1 MSKLLKKTEIEL
13 YLILF
18 LLSGMFKNLL
28 FSIYGNNIKIP
39 LTIIFGILLIFMIYI
54 KDIYNLK
61 RLKEEYK
68 SFIFLLLFFVWS
80 LFSISYSSSENY
92 VWYKLLGLGTNFLA
106 FFGVL
111 IMKEIS
117 LKRFTNYFSYFTYF
131 FSLIFFL
138 INPNSISKNFI
149 FQEYF
154 NEVYIQGWYLVLG
167 QLLIVN
173 MLLIFSFSEKKKIIY
188 NLLIS
193 FNIICLLGGRFPI
206 VLALIV
212 FFIISI
218 YLIQKKYLT
227 KKLLIQFFKSLTIII
242 LINSVLNLSSKTY
255 QSLLLRSVYRFEV
268 LSSSFNDINFLN
280 DRESLNQKSLNQE
293 NNSFNKRL
301 EYLLFSK
308 NKIFKNKSSLIL
320 GYGLGSFS
328 NEYDQTDRRL
338 YPHNI
343 IVEIVFELGLIGLL
357 LALAFLISNS
367 SSYKGFFT
375 NLALLA
381 ALTLFINSMKSSS
394 IVDLRLLF
402 ALLAISI
409 FHFNKLTLQ
418 N

>member
-1 MSKLLKKTEIEL
+1 MIKLLKKIDIEF

-28 FSIYGNNIKIP
+28 FSIYDNNIKIP
-39 LTIIFGILLIFMIYI
+39 LTIIFGILLILIIYI

-117 LKRFTNYFSYFTYF
+117 LKRFTKYFSYFTYF

-154 NEVYIQGWYLVLG
+154 NEIYIQGWYLVLG

-218 YLIQKKYLT
+218 YLIQTKYLT
-227 KKLLIQFFKSLTIII
+227 KKLLMQFFKSLTIII

-280 DRESLNQKSLNQE
+280 DQESLNQE

-381 ALTLFINSMKSSS
+381 ALTLLINSMKSSS

>member
-1 MSKLLKKTEIEL
+1 MIKFLKKIDIEF

-117 LKRFTNYFSYFTYF
+117 LKRFTKYFSYFTYF

-154 NEVYIQGWYLVLG
+154 NEIYIQGWYLVLG

-173 MLLIFSFSEKKKIIY
+173 MLLIFSFSENKKIIY

-227 KKLLIQFFKSLTIII
+227 KKLLIQFFKSLTIFI

-280 DRESLNQKSLNQE
+280 DQESLNQE

-381 ALTLFINSMKSSS
+381 ALSLLINSMKSSS

>member
-1 MSKLLKKTEIEL
+1 MIKLLKKIDIEF

-18 LLSGMFKNLL
+18 LLSGMFKSLL
-28 FSIYGNNIKIP
+28 FSICGNNIKLP
-39 LTIIFGILLIFMIYI
+39 LTIIFGILLILMIYI

-117 LKRFTNYFSYFTYF
+117 LKRFTIYFSYITYF
-131 FSLIFFL
+131 FSLIFFV

-149 FQEYF
+149 FHEYF
-154 NEVYIQGWYLVLG
+154 NEIYIQGWYLVLG
-167 QLLIVN
+167 QFLIVN
-173 MLLIFSFSEKKKIIY
+173 MILIFSFSEKKKIIY

-227 KKLLIQFFKSLTIII
+227 KKLLMQFFKSLTIII
-242 LINSVLNLSSKTY
+242 LINSFLNISSKTY
-255 QSLLLRSVYRFEV
+255 RSLLLRSVYRFEV
-268 LSSSFNDINFLN
+268 LSFSFHDVNFLN
-280 DRESLNQKSLNQE
+280 DKENYQESLNQE

-308 NKIFKNKSSLIL
+308 TKIFENKSSLIL

-375 NLALLA
+375 NLAFLA
-381 ALTLFINSMKSSS
+381 ALTLLINSMKSSS

-402 ALLAISI
+402 ALLAIAI
-409 FHFNKLTLQ
+409 FQFNKLTLQ

>member
-1 MSKLLKKTEIEL
+1 MIKFLKKIDIEF

-28 FSIYGNNIKIP
+28 FSIYDNNIKIP
-39 LTIIFGILLIFMIYI
+39 LTIIFGILLILIIYI

-117 LKRFTNYFSYFTYF
+117 LKRFTKYFSYFTYF

-154 NEVYIQGWYLVLG
+154 NEIYIQGWYLVLG

-227 KKLLIQFFKSLTIII
+227 KKLLIQFFKSLTIFI

-280 DRESLNQKSLNQE
+280 DQESLNQE

-381 ALTLFINSMKSSS
+381 ALSLLINSMKSSS

>member
-1 MSKLLKKTEIEL
+1 MIKLLKKIDIEF

-28 FSIYGNNIKIP
+28 FSICGNNVKIP
-39 LTIIFGILLIFMIYI
+39 LTTIFGILLILMIYI
-54 KDIYNLK
+54 KDIYKLK

-117 LKRFTNYFSYFTYF
+117 LKRFTIYFSYFTYF
-131 FSLIFFL
+131 FSLIFFV

-149 FQEYF
+149 FHEYF
-154 NEVYIQGWYLVLG
+154 NEIYIQGWYLVLG
-167 QLLIVN
+167 QFLIVN

-193 FNIICLLGGRFPI
+193 LNIICLLGGRFPI

-227 KKLLIQFFKSLTIII
+227 KKLLMQFFKSLTIII

-255 QSLLLRSVYRFEV
+255 RSLLLRSIYRFEV
-268 LSSSFNDINFLN
+268 LSSSSNDLNFLN
-280 DRESLNQKSLNQE
+280 DQENYQESLNQE

-308 NKIFKNKSSLIL
+308 TKIFENKSSLIL

-343 IVEIVFELGLIGLL
+343 IVEMVFELGLIGLL

-381 ALTLFINSMKSSS
+381 ALTLLINSMKSSS

>member
-1 MSKLLKKTEIEL
+1 MIKFLKKIDIEF

-28 FSIYGNNIKIP
+28 FSIYDNNIKIP
-39 LTIIFGILLIFMIYI
+39 LTIIFGILLILIIYI

-117 LKRFTNYFSYFTYF
+117 LKRFTKYFSYFTYF

-154 NEVYIQGWYLVLG
+154 NEIYIQGWYLVLG

-173 MLLIFSFSEKKKIIY
+173 MLLIFSFSENKKIIY

-227 KKLLIQFFKSLTIII
+227 KKLLIQFFKSLTIFI

-280 DRESLNQKSLNQE
+280 DQESLNQE

-381 ALTLFINSMKSSS
+381 ALSLLINSMKSSS

>member
-1 MSKLLKKTEIEL
+1 MIKLLKKIDIEF

-39 LTIIFGILLIFMIYI
+39 LTIIFGILLILMIYI

-111 IMKEIS
+111 VMKEIS
-117 LKRFTNYFSYFTYF
+117 LKRFTKYFSYFTYF
-131 FSLIFFL
+131 FSLIFFV

-149 FQEYF
+149 FHEYF
-154 NEVYIQGWYLVLG
+154 NEIYIQGWYLVLG
-167 QLLIVN
+167 QFLIVN

-227 KKLLIQFFKSLTIII
+227 KKLLMQFFKSLTIII

-255 QSLLLRSVYRFEV
+255 RSLLLRSVYRFEV
-268 LSSSFNDINFLN
+268 LSSSFNDLNFLN
-280 DRESLNQKSLNQE
+280 DQENYQESLNQE

-308 NKIFKNKSSLIL
+308 TKIFENKSSLIL

-367 SSYKGFFT
+367 SSYKSFFT

-381 ALTLFINSMKSSS
+381 ALTLLINSMKSSS

>member
-1 MSKLLKKTEIEL
+1 MIKLLKKIDIEF

-39 LTIIFGILLIFMIYI
+39 LTIIFGVLLILMIYI

-117 LKRFTNYFSYFTYF
+117 LKRFTKYFSYFTYF
-131 FSLIFFL
+131 FSLIFFV

-149 FQEYF
+149 FHEYF
-154 NEVYIQGWYLVLG
+154 NEIYIQGWYLVLG
-167 QLLIVN
+167 QFLIVN

-227 KKLLIQFFKSLTIII
+227 KKLLKQFFKSLTIII

-255 QSLLLRSVYRFEV
+255 RSLLLRSVYRFEV
-268 LSSSFNDINFLN
+268 LSSSFNDLNFLN
-280 DRESLNQKSLNQE
+280 DQENYQESLNQE

-308 NKIFKNKSSLIL
+308 TKIFENKSSLIL

-367 SSYKGFFT
+367 SSYKSFFT

-381 ALTLFINSMKSSS
+381 ALTLLINSMKSSS

>member
-1 MSKLLKKTEIEL
+1 MIKLLKKIDIEF

-39 LTIIFGILLIFMIYI
+39 LTIIFGILLILMIYI

-111 IMKEIS
+111 IMKGIS
-117 LKRFTNYFSYFTYF
+117 LKRFTKYFSYFTYF
-131 FSLIFFL
+131 FSLIFFV

-149 FQEYF
+149 FHEYF
-154 NEVYIQGWYLVLG
+154 NEIYIQGWYLVLG
-167 QLLIVN
+167 QFLIVN

-227 KKLLIQFFKSLTIII
+227 KKLLMQFFKSLTIII

-255 QSLLLRSVYRFEV
+255 RSLLLRSVYRFEV
-268 LSSSFNDINFLN
+268 LSSSFNDLNFLN
-280 DRESLNQKSLNQE
+280 DQENYQESLNQE

-308 NKIFKNKSSLIL
+308 TKIFENKSSLIL

-367 SSYKGFFT
+367 SSYKSFFT

-381 ALTLFINSMKSSS
+381 ALTLLINSMKSSS

>member
-1 MSKLLKKTEIEL
+1 MIKLLKKIDIEF

-39 LTIIFGILLIFMIYI
+39 LTIIFGILLILMIYI
-54 KDIYNLK
+54 KDIYKLK

-117 LKRFTNYFSYFTYF
+117 LKRFTIYFSYFTYF
-131 FSLIFFL
+131 FSLIFFV

-149 FQEYF
+149 FHEYF
-154 NEVYIQGWYLVLG
+154 NEIYIQGWYLVLG
-167 QLLIVN
+167 QFLIVN
-173 MLLIFSFSEKKKIIY
+173 MILIFSFSEKKKIIY

-227 KKLLIQFFKSLTIII
+227 KKLLMQFFKSLTIII
-242 LINSVLNLSSKTY
+242 LINSVLNISSKTY
-255 QSLLLRSVYRFEV
+255 RSLFLRLVYRFEV
-268 LSSSFNDINFLN
+268 LSFSFHDVNFLN
-280 DRESLNQKSLNQE
+280 DKENYQESLNQE

-308 NKIFKNKSSLIL
+308 TKIFENKSSLIL

-343 IVEIVFELGLIGLL
+343 IVEMVFELGLIGLL

-381 ALTLFINSMKSSS
+381 ALTLLINSMKSSS

>member
-1 MSKLLKKTEIEL
+1 MIKLLKKIDIEF
-13 YLILF
+13 YLVLF
-18 LLSGMFKNLL
+18 LLSGMIKNLL

-39 LTIIFGILLIFMIYI
+39 LTIIFGILLIFMVYF

-106 FFGVL
+106 FFGVI

-117 LKRFTNYFSYFTYF
+117 LKRFTIYFSYFTYF
-131 FSLIFFL
+131 FSLIFFM

-149 FQEYF
+149 FHEHF
-154 NEVYIQGWYLVLG
+154 NEIYIQGWYLVLG
-167 QLLIVN
+167 QFLIVN

-227 KKLLIQFFKSLTIII
+227 KKLLMQFFKSLTIII

-255 QSLLLRSVYRFEV
+255 RSLLLRSVYRFEV
-268 LSSSFNDINFLN
+268 LSSSFNDLNFLN
-280 DRESLNQKSLNQE
+280 DQENYQESLNQE

-308 NKIFKNKSSLIL
+308 TKIFENKSSLIL

-357 LALAFLISNS
+357 LAIAFLISNS
-367 SSYKGFFT
+367 SSYKSFFT

-381 ALTLFINSMKSSS
+381 ALTLLINSMKSSS

>member
-1 MSKLLKKTEIEL
+1 MIKLLKKIDIEF

-18 LLSGMFKNLL
+18 LLSGMFKNLF
-28 FSIYGNNIKIP
+28 FSLCGNNFNNIP
-39 LTIIFGILLIFMIYI
+39 LTFTFGMLLILMIYI

-61 RLKEEYK
+61 RLKEKYK
-68 SFIFLLLFFVWS
+68 SFIYLLLFFIWS
-80 LFSISYSSSENY
+80 LFSISYSSSEYY
-92 VWYKLLGLGTNFLA
+92 VWHKLLGLGTNFLA

-111 IMKEIS
+111 IIKEIN
-117 LKRFTNYFSYFTYF
+117 LKRFTKYFSYFTYF
-131 FSLIFFL
+131 FSLIFFV

-149 FQEYF
+149 FHAYF
-154 NEVYIQGWYLVLG
+154 DEIYIQGWYLVLG
-167 QLLIVN
+167 QFLIVN

-206 VLALIV
+206 ILALTV
-212 FFIISI
+212 FFFISI
-218 YLIQKKYLT
+218 YLIQKQHIN

-255 QSLLLRSVYRFEV
+255 RSLLLRSIYRFEV
-268 LSSSFNDINFLN
+268 LSSSFNDLNFLN
-280 DRESLNQKSLNQE
+280 NQKNYKESLNQE
-293 NNSFNKRL
+293 NSSFNKRI

-308 NKIFKNKSSLIL
+308 TKIFENKSSLIL

-357 LALAFLISNS
+357 LVLAFLISNI
-367 SSYKGFFT
+367 SSYKSFFA

-381 ALTLFINSMKSSS
+381 ALTLLINSMKSSS

-409 FHFNKLTLQ
+409 FHFNKLTLL

>member
-1 MSKLLKKTEIEL
+1 M
-13 YLILF
+13 
-18 LLSGMFKNLL
+18 
-28 FSIYGNNIKIP
+28 
-39 LTIIFGILLIFMIYI
+39 
-54 KDIYNLK
+54 
-61 RLKEEYK
+61 
-68 SFIFLLLFFVWS
+68 LFFVWS

-106 FFGVL
+106 FFGIL

-117 LKRFTNYFSYFTYF
+117 LKRFTIYFSYFTYF
-131 FSLIFFL
+131 FSLIFFV

-149 FQEYF
+149 FHEYF
-154 NEVYIQGWYLVLG
+154 NEIYIQGWYLVLG
-167 QLLIVN
+167 QFLIVN
-173 MLLIFSFSEKKKIIY
+173 MILIFSFSEKKKIIY

-218 YLIQKKYLT
+218 YLIQKKYLN
-227 KKLLIQFFKSLTIII
+227 KKLLMQFFKSLTIII
-242 LINSVLNLSSKTY
+242 LINSVLNISSKTY
-255 QSLLLRSVYRFEV
+255 RSLLLRSVYRFEV
-268 LSSSFNDINFLN
+268 LSFSFHDLNFINDKENYQ
-280 DRESLNQKSLNQE
+280 ESLNQE

-308 NKIFKNKSSLIL
+308 TKIFENKSSLIL

-375 NLALLA
+375 NLAFLA
-381 ALTLFINSMKSSS
+381 ALTLLINSMKSSS

>member
-1 MSKLLKKTEIEL
+1 MIKFLKKIDIEF

-28 FSIYGNNIKIP
+28 FSIYDNNIKIP
-39 LTIIFGILLIFMIYI
+39 LTIIFGILLILIIYI

-117 LKRFTNYFSYFTYF
+117 LKRFTKYFSYFTYF

-154 NEVYIQGWYLVLG
+154 NEIYIQGWYLVLG

-173 MLLIFSFSEKKKIIY
+173 MLLIFSFSENKKIIY

-227 KKLLIQFFKSLTIII
+227 KKLLIQFFKSLTIFI

-280 DRESLNQKSLNQE
+280 DRESLNQE

-381 ALTLFINSMKSSS
+381 ALSLLINSMKSSS

>member
-1 MSKLLKKTEIEL
+1 MIKFLKKIDIEF

-28 FSIYGNNIKIP
+28 FSIYDNNIKIP
-39 LTIIFGILLIFMIYI
+39 LTIIFGILLILIIYI

-117 LKRFTNYFSYFTYF
+117 LKRFTKYFSYFTYF

-154 NEVYIQGWYLVLG
+154 NEIYIQGWYLVLG

-173 MLLIFSFSEKKKIIY
+173 MLLIFSFSENKKIIY

-227 KKLLIQFFKSLTIII
+227 KKLLIQFFKSLTIFI

-280 DRESLNQKSLNQE
+280 DQESLNQE

-381 ALTLFINSMKSSS
+381 ALTLLINSMKSSS

>member
-1 MSKLLKKTEIEL
+1 MIKLLKKIDIEF

-39 LTIIFGILLIFMIYI
+39 LTIIFGILLILMIYI
-54 KDIYNLK
+54 KDIFKLK

-68 SFIFLLLFFVWS
+68 SFIFLLIFFVWS

-92 VWYKLLGLGTNFLA
+92 VWFKLLGLGTNFLA

-117 LKRFTNYFSYFTYF
+117 LKRFTIYFSYFTYF
-131 FSLIFFL
+131 FSLIFFV

-149 FQEYF
+149 FHEYF
-154 NEVYIQGWYLVLG
+154 NEIYIQGWYLVLG
-167 QLLIVN
+167 QFLIVN

-193 FNIICLLGGRFPI
+193 LNIICLLGGRFPI
-206 VLALIV
+206 VLALLV

-227 KKLLIQFFKSLTIII
+227 KKLLMQFFKSLTIII

-255 QSLLLRSVYRFEV
+255 RSLLLRSVYRFEV
-268 LSSSFNDINFLN
+268 LSSSFNDLNFLN
-280 DRESLNQKSLNQE
+280 DQENYQESLNQE

-308 NKIFKNKSSLIL
+308 TKIFENKSSLIL

-343 IVEIVFELGLIGLL
+343 IIEIVFELGLIGLL

-381 ALTLFINSMKSSS
+381 ALTLLINSMKSSS

>member
-1 MSKLLKKTEIEL
+1 
-13 YLILF
+13 
-18 LLSGMFKNLL
+18 
-28 FSIYGNNIKIP
+28 
-39 LTIIFGILLIFMIYI
+39 
-54 KDIYNLK
+54 
-61 RLKEEYK
+61 
-68 SFIFLLLFFVWS
+68 
-80 LFSISYSSSENY
+80 
-92 VWYKLLGLGTNFLA
+92 
-106 FFGVL
+106 
-111 IMKEIS
+111 
-117 LKRFTNYFSYFTYF
+117 
-131 FSLIFFL
+131 
-138 INPNSISKNFI
+138 
-149 FQEYF
+149 
-154 NEVYIQGWYLVLG
+154 
-167 QLLIVN
+167 
-173 MLLIFSFSEKKKIIY
+173 
-188 NLLIS
+188 
-193 FNIICLLGGRFPI
+193 
-206 VLALIV
+206 
-212 FFIISI
+212 
-218 YLIQKKYLT
+218 
-227 KKLLIQFFKSLTIII
+227 
-242 LINSVLNLSSKTY
+242 
-255 QSLLLRSVYRFEV
+255 
-268 LSSSFNDINFLN
+268 LSSSFNDLNFLN
-280 DRESLNQKSLNQE
+280 DQENYQESLNQE

-308 NKIFKNKSSLIL
+308 TKIFENKSSLIL

>member
-1 MSKLLKKTEIEL
+1 MIKLLKKIDIEF

-28 FSIYGNNIKIP
+28 FSIYSNNIKIP
-39 LTIIFGILLIFMIYI
+39 LTIIFGVLLILMIYI

-117 LKRFTNYFSYFTYF
+117 LKRFTKYFSYFIYF
-131 FSLIFFL
+131 FSLIFFV

-149 FQEYF
+149 FHEYF
-154 NEVYIQGWYLVLG
+154 NEIYIQGWYLVLG
-167 QLLIVN
+167 QFLIVN

-193 FNIICLLGGRFPI
+193 LNIICLLGGRFPI

-227 KKLLIQFFKSLTIII
+227 KKLLMQFFKSLTIII

-255 QSLLLRSVYRFEV
+255 RSLLLRSVYRFEV
-268 LSSSFNDINFLN
+268 LSSSFHDVNFLN
-280 DRESLNQKSLNQE
+280 AQENYQESLNQE

-308 NKIFKNKSSLIL
+308 TKIFENKSSLIL

-367 SSYKGFFT
+367 SSYKSFFT

-381 ALTLFINSMKSSS
+381 ALTLLINSMKSSS

>member
-1 MSKLLKKTEIEL
+1 MIKLLKKIDIEF

-39 LTIIFGILLIFMIYI
+39 LTIIFGILLILMIYI
-54 KDIYNLK
+54 KDIYKLK

-117 LKRFTNYFSYFTYF
+117 LKRFTIYFSYFTYF
-131 FSLIFFL
+131 FSLIFFV

-149 FQEYF
+149 FHEYF
-154 NEVYIQGWYLVLG
+154 NEIYIQGWYLVLG
-167 QLLIVN
+167 QFLIVN

-193 FNIICLLGGRFPI
+193 LNIICLLGGRFPI
-206 VLALIV
+206 VLALLV
-212 FFIISI
+212 FCIISI
-218 YLIQKKYLT
+218 YLIKKKYLT
-227 KKLLIQFFKSLTIII
+227 KKLLMQFFKSLTIII

-255 QSLLLRSVYRFEV
+255 RSLLLRSVYRFEV
-268 LSSSFNDINFLN
+268 LSSSFNDLNFLN
-280 DRESLNQKSLNQE
+280 DQENYQESLNQE

-308 NKIFKNKSSLIL
+308 TKIFENKSSLIL

-343 IVEIVFELGLIGLL
+343 IVEMVFELGLIGLL

-381 ALTLFINSMKSSS
+381 ALTLLINSMKSSS

>member
-1 MSKLLKKTEIEL
+1 MIKLLKKIDIEF

-39 LTIIFGILLIFMIYI
+39 LTIIFGILLILMIYI
-54 KDIYNLK
+54 KDIYKLK

-117 LKRFTNYFSYFTYF
+117 LKRFTIYFSYFTYF
-131 FSLIFFL
+131 FSLIFFV

-149 FQEYF
+149 FHEYF
-154 NEVYIQGWYLVLG
+154 NEIYIQGWYLVLG
-167 QLLIVN
+167 QFLIVN
-173 MLLIFSFSEKKKIIY
+173 MLLIFSFSEKKKIIF

-193 FNIICLLGGRFPI
+193 LNIICLLGGRFPI
-206 VLALIV
+206 VLALLV
-212 FFIISI
+212 FCIISI
-218 YLIQKKYLT
+218 YLIKKKYLT
-227 KKLLIQFFKSLTIII
+227 KKLLMQFFKSLTIII

-255 QSLLLRSVYRFEV
+255 RSLLLRSIYRFEV
-268 LSSSFNDINFLN
+268 LSSSFNDLNFLN
-280 DRESLNQKSLNQE
+280 DQENYQESLNQE

-308 NKIFKNKSSLIL
+308 TKIFENKSSLIL

-343 IVEIVFELGLIGLL
+343 IVEMVFELGLIGLL

-381 ALTLFINSMKSSS
+381 SLTLLINSMKSSS

>member
-1 MSKLLKKTEIEL
+1 MIKLLKKIDIEF

-18 LLSGMFKNLL
+18 LLSGMFKNLF

-39 LTIIFGILLIFMIYI
+39 LTIIFGILLILMIYI

-117 LKRFTNYFSYFTYF
+117 LKRFTIYFSYFTYF
-131 FSLIFFL
+131 FSLIFFM

-149 FQEYF
+149 FHDYF
-154 NEVYIQGWYLVLG
+154 NEIYIQGWYLVLG
-167 QLLIVN
+167 QFLIVN

-193 FNIICLLGGRFPI
+193 LNIICLLGGRFPI
-206 VLALIV
+206 VLALLV
-212 FFIISI
+212 FFVISI

-227 KKLLIQFFKSLTIII
+227 KKLLMQFFKTLTIII

-255 QSLLLRSVYRFEV
+255 RSLLLRSIYRFEV
-268 LSSSFNDINFLN
+268 LSSSFNDLNFLN
-280 DRESLNQKSLNQE
+280 DQENYQESLNQE

-308 NKIFKNKSSLIL
+308 TKIFENKSSLIL

-381 ALTLFINSMKSSS
+381 ALTLLINSMKSSS

>member
-1 MSKLLKKTEIEL
+1 MIKLLKKIDIEF

-39 LTIIFGILLIFMIYI
+39 LTIIFGILLILMIYI
-54 KDIYNLK
+54 KDIYKLK

-68 SFIFLLLFFVWS
+68 SFIFLLIFFVWS

-117 LKRFTNYFSYFTYF
+117 LKRFTIYFSYFTYF
-131 FSLIFFL
+131 FSLIFFM

-149 FQEYF
+149 FHDYF
-154 NEVYIQGWYLVLG
+154 NEIYIQGWYLVLG
-167 QLLIVN
+167 QFLIVN

-206 VLALIV
+206 VLALLV
-212 FFIISI
+212 FFVISI

-227 KKLLIQFFKSLTIII
+227 KKLLMQFFKTLTIII

-255 QSLLLRSVYRFEV
+255 RSLLLRSIYRFEV
-268 LSSSFNDINFLN
+268 LSSSFNDLNFLN
-280 DRESLNQKSLNQE
+280 DQENYQESLNQE

-308 NKIFKNKSSLIL
+308 TKIFENKSSLIL

-343 IVEIVFELGLIGLL
+343 IVEMVFELGLIGLL

-381 ALTLFINSMKSSS
+381 ALTLLINSMKSSS

>member
-1 MSKLLKKTEIEL
+1 MIKLLKKIDIEF

-39 LTIIFGILLIFMIYI
+39 LTIIFGILLILMIYI
-54 KDIYNLK
+54 KDIFKLK

-68 SFIFLLLFFVWS
+68 SFIFLLIFFVWS

-117 LKRFTNYFSYFTYF
+117 LKRFTKYFSYFTYF
-131 FSLIFFL
+131 FSLIFFV

-149 FQEYF
+149 FHEYF
-154 NEVYIQGWYLVLG
+154 NEIYIQGWYLVLG
-167 QLLIVN
+167 QFLIVN

-193 FNIICLLGGRFPI
+193 LNIICLLGGRFPI
-206 VLALIV
+206 VLALLV

-227 KKLLIQFFKSLTIII
+227 KKLLMQFFKSLTIII

-255 QSLLLRSVYRFEV
+255 RSLLLRSVYRFEV
-268 LSSSFNDINFLN
+268 LSSSFNDLNFINDQEN
-280 DRESLNQKSLNQE
+280 YQESLNQE

-308 NKIFKNKSSLIL
+308 TKIFENKSSLIL

-343 IVEIVFELGLIGLL
+343 IIEIVFELGLIGLL

-381 ALTLFINSMKSSS
+381 ALTLLINSMKSSS

>member
-1 MSKLLKKTEIEL
+1 MIKLLKKIDIEF

-39 LTIIFGILLIFMIYI
+39 LTIIFGILLILMIYI
-54 KDIYNLK
+54 KDIYKLK

-117 LKRFTNYFSYFTYF
+117 LKRFTIYFSYFTYF
-131 FSLIFFL
+131 FSLIFFV

-149 FQEYF
+149 FHEYF
-154 NEVYIQGWYLVLG
+154 NEIYIQGWYLVLG
-167 QLLIVN
+167 QFLIVN

-206 VLALIV
+206 VLALLV
-212 FFIISI
+212 FFVISI

-227 KKLLIQFFKSLTIII
+227 KKLLMQFFKTLTIII

-255 QSLLLRSVYRFEV
+255 RSLLLRSIYRFEV
-268 LSSSFNDINFLN
+268 LSSSFNDLNFLN
-280 DRESLNQKSLNQE
+280 DQENYQESLNQE

-308 NKIFKNKSSLIL
+308 TKIFENKSSLIL

-343 IVEIVFELGLIGLL
+343 IVEMVFELGLIGLL

-381 ALTLFINSMKSSS
+381 ALTLLINSMKSSS

>member
-1 MSKLLKKTEIEL
+1 MIKLLKKIDIEF

-39 LTIIFGILLIFMIYI
+39 LTIIFGVLLILMIYI

-117 LKRFTNYFSYFTYF
+117 LKRFTKYFSYFTYF
-131 FSLIFFL
+131 FSLIFFV

-149 FQEYF
+149 FHEYF
-154 NEVYIQGWYLVLG
+154 NEIYIQGWYLVLG
-167 QLLIVN
+167 QFLIVN

-227 KKLLIQFFKSLTIII
+227 KKLLMQFFKSLTIII

-255 QSLLLRSVYRFEV
+255 RSLLLRSVYRFEV
-268 LSSSFNDINFLN
+268 LSSSFNDVNFLN
-280 DRESLNQKSLNQE
+280 DQENYQESLNQE

-308 NKIFKNKSSLIL
+308 TKIFENKSSLIL

-381 ALTLFINSMKSSS
+381 ALTLLINSMKSSS

>member
-1 MSKLLKKTEIEL
+1 MIKLLKKIDIEF

-39 LTIIFGILLIFMIYI
+39 LTIIFGILLILMIYI

-117 LKRFTNYFSYFTYF
+117 LKRFTKYFSYFTYF
-131 FSLIFFL
+131 FSLIFFV

-149 FQEYF
+149 FHEYF
-154 NEVYIQGWYLVLG
+154 NEIYIQGWYLVLG
-167 QLLIVN
+167 QFLIVN

-227 KKLLIQFFKSLTIII
+227 KKLLMQFFKSLTIII

-255 QSLLLRSVYRFEV
+255 RSLLLRSVYRFEV
-268 LSSSFNDINFLN
+268 LSSSFNDLNFLN
-280 DRESLNQKSLNQE
+280 DQENYQESLNQE

-308 NKIFKNKSSLIL
+308 TKIFENKSSLIL

-367 SSYKGFFT
+367 SSYKSFFT

-381 ALTLFINSMKSSS
+381 ALTLLINSMKSSS

>member
-1 MSKLLKKTEIEL
+1 MIKLLKKIDIEF

-39 LTIIFGILLIFMIYI
+39 LTIIFGVLLILMIYI

-117 LKRFTNYFSYFTYF
+117 LKRFTKYFSYFTYF
-131 FSLIFFL
+131 FSLIFFV

-149 FQEYF
+149 FHEYF
-154 NEVYIQGWYLVLG
+154 NEIYIQGWYLVLG
-167 QLLIVN
+167 QFLIVN

-227 KKLLIQFFKSLTIII
+227 KKLLMQFFKSLTIII

-255 QSLLLRSVYRFEV
+255 RSLLLRSVYRFEV
-268 LSSSFNDINFLN
+268 LSSSFNDLNFLN
-280 DRESLNQKSLNQE
+280 DQENYQESLNQE

-308 NKIFKNKSSLIL
+308 TKIFENKSSLIL

-367 SSYKGFFT
+367 SSYKSFFT

-381 ALTLFINSMKSSS
+381 ALTLLINSMKSSS

>member
-1 MSKLLKKTEIEL
+1 MIKLLKKIDIEF

-18 LLSGMFKNLL
+18 LLSGMFKNLFYSL
-28 FSIYGNNIKIP
+28 YGNNSNNIP
-39 LTIIFGILLIFMIYI
+39 LTITFGMLLILMIYI

-61 RLKEEYK
+61 RLKEKYK
-68 SFIFLLLFFVWS
+68 TFIYLLLFFIWS
-80 LFSISYSSSENY
+80 LFSISYSSSEYY
-92 VWYKLLGLGTNFLA
+92 VWHKLLGLGTNFIA

-111 IMKEIS
+111 IIKEIN
-117 LKRFTNYFSYFTYF
+117 LKRFTKYFSYFTYF
-131 FSLIFFL
+131 FSFIFFV

-149 FQEYF
+149 FHAYF
-154 NEVYIQGWYLVLG
+154 DEIYIQGWYLVLG

-193 FNIICLLGGRFPI
+193 FNIICLLGGRFPLI
-206 VLALIV
+206 LAFVV
-212 FFIISI
+212 FFFISI
-218 YLIQKKYLT
+218 YLIQKQHIN
-227 KKLLIQFFKSLTIII
+227 KKLLIQFFKSLTIFI
-242 LINSVLNLSSKTY
+242 LINGVLHLSSQTY
-255 QSLLLRSVYRFEV
+255 RSLLLRSIYRFEV
-268 LSSSFNDINFLN
+268 LSSSSNDVNFSN
-280 DRESLNQKSLNQE
+280 NQE
-293 NNSFNKRL
+293 NSSFNKRL

-308 NKIFKNKSSLIL
+308 TKIFENKNSLIL

-367 SSYKGFFT
+367 SSYKSFFT
-375 NLALLA
+375 NLALMA
-381 ALTLFINSMKSSS
+381 AITLLINSMKSSS
-394 IVDLRLLF
+394 FVDLRLLF

-409 FHFNKLTLQ
+409 FHFNKLTLK

>member
-1 MSKLLKKTEIEL
+1 MIKLLKKIDIEF

-39 LTIIFGILLIFMIYI
+39 LTIIFGILLILMIYI

-61 RLKEEYK
+61 RIKEEYK

-117 LKRFTNYFSYFTYF
+117 LKRFTKYFSFFTYF
-131 FSLIFFL
+131 FSLIFFV

-149 FQEYF
+149 FHAYF
-154 NEVYIQGWYLVLG
+154 DEIYIQGWYLVLG
-167 QLLIVN
+167 QFLIVN

-206 VLALIV
+206 ILAFTV
-212 FFIISI
+212 YFFIII
-218 YLIQKKYLT
+218 YLIQKQHIN

-242 LINSVLNLSSKTY
+242 LINGILHLSSQTY
-255 QSLLLRSVYRFEV
+255 RNLLLRSVYRFEV
-268 LSSSFNDINFLN
+268 LSSSFNDLYFLN
-280 DRESLNQKSLNQE
+280 DQENYQESLNQE

-308 NKIFKNKSSLIL
+308 TKIFENKSSLIL

-357 LALAFLISNS
+357 LASAFLISNS
-367 SSYKGFFT
+367 SSYKFFFN

-381 ALTLFINSMKSSS
+381 ALTLLINSMKSSS

-402 ALLAISI
+402 ALLAISN

>member
-1 MSKLLKKTEIEL
+1 MIKLLKKIDIEF

-39 LTIIFGILLIFMIYI
+39 LTIIFGILLILMIYI
-54 KDIYNLK
+54 KDIYKLK

-68 SFIFLLLFFVWS
+68 SFIFLLIFFVWS

-117 LKRFTNYFSYFTYF
+117 LKRFTIYFSYFTYF
-131 FSLIFFL
+131 FSLIFFV

-149 FQEYF
+149 FHEYF
-154 NEVYIQGWYLVLG
+154 NEIYIQGWYLVLG
-167 QLLIVN
+167 QFLIVN

-193 FNIICLLGGRFPI
+193 LNIICLLGGRFPI
-206 VLALIV
+206 VLALLV

-218 YLIQKKYLT
+218 YLIQKKYLN
-227 KKLLIQFFKSLTIII
+227 KKLLMQFFKSLTIII

-255 QSLLLRSVYRFEV
+255 RSLLLRSVYRFEV
-268 LSSSFNDINFLN
+268 LSSSFNDLNFLN
-280 DRESLNQKSLNQE
+280 DQENYQESLNQE

-308 NKIFKNKSSLIL
+308 TKIFENKSSLIL

-343 IVEIVFELGLIGLL
+343 IVEMVFELGLIGLL

-381 ALTLFINSMKSSS
+381 ALTLLINSMKSSS

>member
-1 MSKLLKKTEIEL
+1 MIKFLKKIDIEF

-28 FSIYGNNIKIP
+28 FSIYDNNIKIP
-39 LTIIFGILLIFMIYI
+39 LTIIFGILLILIIYI

-117 LKRFTNYFSYFTYF
+117 LKRFTKYFSYFTYF

-154 NEVYIQGWYLVLG
+154 NEIYIQGWYLVLG

-173 MLLIFSFSEKKKIIY
+173 MLLIFSFSENKKIIY

-227 KKLLIQFFKSLTIII
+227 KKLLIQFFKSLTIFI

-280 DRESLNQKSLNQE
+280 DQESLNQE

-343 IVEIVFELGLIGLL
+343 IVEIVFELGIIGLL

-381 ALTLFINSMKSSS
+381 ALTLLINSMKSSS

>member
-1 MSKLLKKTEIEL
+1 MIKLLKKIDIEF

-39 LTIIFGILLIFMIYI
+39 LTIIFGILLILMIYI
-54 KDIYNLK
+54 KDIYKLK

-68 SFIFLLLFFVWS
+68 SFIFLLIFFVWS

-117 LKRFTNYFSYFTYF
+117 LKRFTKYFSYFIYF
-131 FSLIFFL
+131 FSLIFFV

-149 FQEYF
+149 FHEYF
-154 NEVYIQGWYLVLG
+154 NEIYIQGWYLVLG
-167 QLLIVN
+167 QFLIVN

-193 FNIICLLGGRFPI
+193 LNIICLLGGRFPI
-206 VLALIV
+206 VFALLV

-227 KKLLIQFFKSLTIII
+227 KKLLMQFFKSLTIII

-255 QSLLLRSVYRFEV
+255 RSLLLRSVYRFEV
-268 LSSSFNDINFLN
+268 LSSSFNDLNFLN
-280 DRESLNQKSLNQE
+280 DQENYQESLNQE

-308 NKIFKNKSSLIL
+308 TKIFENKSSLIL

-381 ALTLFINSMKSSS
+381 ALTLLINSMKSSS

>member
-1 MSKLLKKTEIEL
+1 MIKLLKKIDIEF

-39 LTIIFGILLIFMIYI
+39 LTIIFGVLLILMIYI
-54 KDIYNLK
+54 KDIYKLK

-117 LKRFTNYFSYFTYF
+117 LKRFTKYFSYFTYF
-131 FSLIFFL
+131 FSLIFFV

-149 FQEYF
+149 FHEYF
-154 NEVYIQGWYLVLG
+154 NEIYIQGWYLVLG
-167 QLLIVN
+167 QFLIVN

-227 KKLLIQFFKSLTIII
+227 KKLLMQFFKSLTIII

-255 QSLLLRSVYRFEV
+255 RSLLLRSVYRFEV
-268 LSSSFNDINFLN
+268 LSSSFNDVNFLN
-280 DRESLNQKSLNQE
+280 DQENYQESLNQE

-308 NKIFKNKSSLIL
+308 TKIFENKSSLIL

-367 SSYKGFFT
+367 SSYKDFFT

-381 ALTLFINSMKSSS
+381 ALTLLINSMKSSS

>member
-1 MSKLLKKTEIEL
+1 
-13 YLILF
+13 
-18 LLSGMFKNLL
+18 MFKNLL

-39 LTIIFGILLIFMIYI
+39 LTIIFGILLILMIYI
-54 KDIYNLK
+54 KDIYKLK

-117 LKRFTNYFSYFTYF
+117 LKRFTIYFSYFTYF
-131 FSLIFFL
+131 FSFIFFV

-149 FQEYF
+149 FHEYF
-154 NEVYIQGWYLVLG
+154 NEIYIQGWYLVLG
-167 QLLIVN
+167 QFLIVN

-193 FNIICLLGGRFPI
+193 LNIICLLGGRFPI
-206 VLALIV
+206 VLALLV

-227 KKLLIQFFKSLTIII
+227 KKLLMQFFKSLTIII

-255 QSLLLRSVYRFEV
+255 RSLLLRSVYRFEV
-268 LSSSFNDINFLN
+268 LSSSFNDLNFLN
-280 DRESLNQKSLNQE
+280 DQENYQESLNQE

-308 NKIFKNKSSLIL
+308 TKIFENKSSLIL

-343 IVEIVFELGLIGLL
+343 IVEMVFELGLIGLL

-381 ALTLFINSMKSSS
+381 ALTLLINSMKSSS

>member
-117 LKRFTNYFSYFTYF
+117 LKRFTKYFSYFTYF

-154 NEVYIQGWYLVLG
+154 NEIYIQGWYLVLG
-167 QLLIVN
+167 QFLIVN

-227 KKLLIQFFKSLTIII
+227 KKLLMQFFKSLTIII

-255 QSLLLRSVYRFEV
+255 RSLLLRSVYRFEV
-268 LSSSFNDINFLN
+268 LSSSFNDLNFLN
-280 DRESLNQKSLNQE
+280 DQENYQESLNQE

-308 NKIFKNKSSLIL
+308 TKIFENKSSFIL

-381 ALTLFINSMKSSS
+381 ALTLLINSMKSSS

-409 FHFNKLTLQ
+409 FHFNKLTLK

>member
-1 MSKLLKKTEIEL
+1 MIKLLKKIDIEF

-39 LTIIFGILLIFMIYI
+39 LTIIFGILLILMIYI
-54 KDIYNLK
+54 KDIFKLK

-68 SFIFLLLFFVWS
+68 SFIFLLIFFVWS

-117 LKRFTNYFSYFTYF
+117 LKRFTTYFSYFTYF
-131 FSLIFFL
+131 FSLIFFV

-149 FQEYF
+149 FHEYF
-154 NEVYIQGWYLVLG
+154 NEIYIQGWYLVLG
-167 QLLIVN
+167 QFLIVN

-193 FNIICLLGGRFPI
+193 LNIICLLGGRFPI
-206 VLALIV
+206 VLALLV

-227 KKLLIQFFKSLTIII
+227 KKLLMQFFKSLTIII

-255 QSLLLRSVYRFEV
+255 RSLLLRSVYRFEV
-268 LSSSFNDINFLN
+268 LSSSFNDLNFINDQEN
-280 DRESLNQKSLNQE
+280 YQESLNQE

-308 NKIFKNKSSLIL
+308 TKIFENKSSLIL

-343 IVEIVFELGLIGLL
+343 IIEIVFELGLIGLL

-381 ALTLFINSMKSSS
+381 ALTLLINSMKSSS